1 MKRET
6 RSFFFTENNSCLEFS
21 VAQIWKKKD
30 VSLFQIFV
38 LENEPGDEEEPGRKL
53 VDGSPAHNMPKVED
67 AREKSCLNS

>member
-6 RSFFFTENNSCLEFS
+6 RSIFTENNSCLEFS